1 MRTRKRA
8 GKTERD
14 FRCPIYRSAIGHVLV
29 LLVTSSRCHH
39 VFFAKSAYYVGMV
52 VVRPTGSCSG
62 RGSVMGVLFNLC
74 PYGHLLL

>member
-14 FRCPIYRSAIGHVLV
+14 FRCPIYRSAIGHALV
-29 LLVTSSRCHH
+29 LLATSLRCHH

-52 VVRPTGSCSG
+52 VVRPRGWERQCNG
-62 RGSVMGVLFNLC
+62 RFVHLC